1 MSATG
6 PRAEGWREKS
16 SLEYADASWGSFRQ
30 ADVTITAQ
38 ASKVYTEQMNL
49 GNQDNCKTLPLH
61 PKETKEELQ
70 VSMVT
75 LTQEKHPEKM
85 NEQVEIGKW
94 QNH

>member
-1 MSATG
+1 MSMQML
-6 PRAEGWREKS
+6 PEGLFDKQMS
-16 SLEYADASWGSFRQ
+16 QSLRRHQ
-30 ADVTITAQ
+30 RCI
-38 ASKVYTEQMNL
+38 TEQMNL

-85 NEQVEIGKW
+85 NEQVEIGK
-94 QNH
+94 